1 MFLTKQKIYAVYIM
15 TNKNN
20 NVLYCG
26 MTDNIIKRVFQHKNK
41 ILKGFTAKYN
51 INKIVYYEHLNS
63 LEEALEREKR
73 IKAGSRKKKIEL
85 IEKYNKEWK
94 DLSDNFWGLIAKE

>member
-1 MFLTKQKIYAVYIM
+1 M

-26 MTDNIIKRVFQHKNK
+26 ITDNIIKRVFQHKNK